1 MHFETSP
8 ESFRNLVLVLDFF
21 PPVRYCAVMPAQL
34 SFDDVRRRS
43 GRGGPRHGAGRPP
56 GPRPRVQHRAR
67 PDLPGACPA
76 HVTLRLRRGLPSLR
90 SRRLVREFQE
100 SLRKSCERGEF
111 RVLQYSLQRD
121 HAHMIVEADSK
132 EALGRGMKSVAARLA
147 RVVNRIFERSGA
159 VLDGRYHL
167 RLLRTPRE
175 VRSALAYVLLNVRK
189 HWFERFGSP
198 PPVRIDEASSGRW
211 FTGWCRQLPRPLER
225 EIPEV
230 ASARTWLARKGWR
243 RHGPIDPASTPGQ

>member
-1 MHFETSP
+1 M
-8 ESFRNLVLVLDFF
+8 
-21 PPVRYCAVMPAQL
+21 
-34 SFDDVRRRS
+34 
-43 GRGGPRHGAGRPP
+43 
-56 GPRPRVQHRAR
+56 
-67 PDLPGACPA
+67 
-76 HVTLRLRRGLPSLR
+76 TLRLRRGLPSLR
-90 SRRLVREFQE
+90 SRRFVLEFQR

-147 RVVNRIFERSGA
+147 RVVNRAFARSGA

-175 VRSALAYVLLNVRK
+175 VRSALAYVLLNARK
-189 HWFERFGSP
+189 HWRERFGVA

-211 FTGWCRQLPRPLER
+211 FTGWRDQRTGMDPPRGV
-225 EIPEV
+225 PEV
-230 ASARTWLARKGWR
+230 APARTWLARTGWL
-243 RHGPIDPASTPGQ
+243 RHGLIDPAATPGA